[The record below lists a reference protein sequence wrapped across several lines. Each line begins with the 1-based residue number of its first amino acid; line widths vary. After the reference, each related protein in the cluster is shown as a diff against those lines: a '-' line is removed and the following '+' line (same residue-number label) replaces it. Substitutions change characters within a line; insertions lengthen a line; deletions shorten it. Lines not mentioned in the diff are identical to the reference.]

1 MPRVT
6 TQETLVMLTDQV
18 QALVQ
23 IHNVDVEQKAEQSR
37 MWPKAKGW
45 IGKNIIWVL
54 GILAAVFWGW
64 VEVRDGYR
72 DHLKGAADFQVKTNE
87 RHTADTKALNKHIT
101 KADEEQKAQRK
112 AIVETQV
119 TTVEVLD
126 QLQKEMRIVHPRLV
140 KKAPKESPTLSK
152 ARDAAAKAKAED
164 DIFKD
169 EK

>member
-1 MPRVT
+1 MPRAT

-18 QALVQ
+18 EALVQ
-23 IHNVDVEQKAEQSR
+23 IHNIDVEQKADESR

-45 IGKNIIWVL
+45 IGKNVIWVL

-72 DHLKGAADFQVKTNE
+72 DHLKGAADFQVKSDA
-87 RHTADTKALNKHIT
+87 RHTTDTKSLTDHIV
-101 KADEEQKAQRK
+101 KAEEEQKAQRK

-119 TTVEVLD
+119 TAVEVLD
-126 QLQKEMRIVHPRLV
+126 QLQKEMRIVHPRLI
-140 KKAPKESPTLSK
+140 KKSPKESPTLSK

>member
-1 MPRVT
+1 MPRAT

-18 QALVQ
+18 EALVG
-23 IHNVDVEQKAEQSR
+23 IYNVDAEQKAEQSR

-72 DHLKGAADFQVKTNE
+72 DHLKGAADFQVKSDE
-87 RHTADTKALNKHIT
+87 RHTVDTKSLTDHIV
-101 KADEEQKAQRK
+101 KAEEEQKAQRK

-126 QLQKEMRIVHPRLV
+126 QLQKEMRIVHPRL
-140 KKAPKESPTLSK
+140 KSKAPKESDTLLK
-152 ARDAAAKAKAED
+152 ARGAATKAKAES